1 MLVVS
6 NAAIN
11 DSAIND
17 RFSSVWVKVDGAPI
31 VEPRFYVE
39 IVGSDVVFK
48 LEQQYRD
55 ILNQLPGDTLAHSFD
70 ADLLMKFNIKRW
82 SSYEE

>member
-1 MLVVS
+1 M
-6 NAAIN
+6 
-11 DSAIND
+11 
-17 RFSSVWVKVDGAPI
+17 
-31 VEPRFYVE
+31 EPRFYVE